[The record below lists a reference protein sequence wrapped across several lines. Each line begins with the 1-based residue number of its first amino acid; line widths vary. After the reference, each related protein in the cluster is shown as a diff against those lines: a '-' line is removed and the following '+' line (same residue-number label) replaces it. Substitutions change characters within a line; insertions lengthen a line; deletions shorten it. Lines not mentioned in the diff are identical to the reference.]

1 MILFWSFMIISV
13 LDINIIYGTI
23 CKYDHVWYNSFMS
36 WFFISLSITRLSVAI
51 SSHGKMIWKSHGN
64 SHGISPIL
72 ETTFRVAGCGETL
85 LASFARCGLEMCPKA
100 PPGRNCKITWTR
112 PYEEGSVLRRS
123 FVKKDPKKGPNVS
136 QSQMVDQWSSVIIRF
151 LMNIFG
157 FFLVAICT
165 PMLITSGQTNIY
177 S

>member
-1 MILFWSFMIISV
+1 MIISV

-23 CKYDHVWYNSFMS
+23 CKYDHVWYNLCHDFS
-36 WFFISLSITRLSVAI
+36 SLSLYNKVECRYI
-51 SSHGKMIWKSHGN
+51 KPWKNDMEKPWN

-165 PMLITSGQTNIY
+165 PMLITFGQTNIY